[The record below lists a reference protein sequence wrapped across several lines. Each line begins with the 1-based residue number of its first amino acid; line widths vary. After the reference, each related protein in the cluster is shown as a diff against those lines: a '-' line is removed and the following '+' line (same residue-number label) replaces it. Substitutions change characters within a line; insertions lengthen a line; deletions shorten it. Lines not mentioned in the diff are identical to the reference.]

1 MDDEIANL
9 QWKIRHAIQ
18 RLHKKYH
25 RNPWVFMTEADIQC
39 AVYHELIKSASKA
52 RKTRIKD
59 INEKR
64 VKDWQYQLLTNTI
77 HAELSSSRRKATE
90 YVDLCLIIPSKVIFW
105 IKKTKFSRENKEMPV
120 WDWDWDPKNSI
131 GIEIKFN
138 RWILKTSAYS
148 HDTKR
153 ERITENW
160 KGFRWYLLNDIKK
173 LKRYKRGWLIF
184 VDQHS
189 LIGNYKEWRDFME
202 GVIRDSNYGYAKKTL
217 NAYYLCPKLK
227 RALSYKS
234 PGSSF

>member
-1 MDDEIANL
+1 MNENTNKI

-18 RLHKKYH
+18 RVHKKYH
-25 RNPWVFMTEADIQC
+25 RNPWIFMTEADVQC
-39 AVYHELIKSASKA
+39 AIYYELTKSVSKA
-52 RKTRIKD
+52 RKAIVRG
-59 INEKR
+59 INEKKIR
-64 VKDWQYQLLTNTI
+64 DWEYQILTKSL

-90 YVDLCLIIPSKVIFW
+90 YVDLCLIVPPKVEFW

-120 WDWDWDPKNSI
+120 WDWNWNPEDSV

-138 RWILKTSAYS
+138 RWIIKTKAYS
-148 HDTKR
+148 RNTKR
-153 ERITENW
+153 ERVTKNW
-160 KGFRWYLLNDIKK
+160 KNYQYRLLQDIKK

-189 LIGNYKEWRDFME
+189 LITTYTGWRRFIDE
-202 GVIRDSNYGYAKKTL
+202 VIRDSNYGCAKKTL

-234 PGSSF
+234 PRSSF